1 MTGAD
6 EAFALRKGYD
16 HSHMFDRIREALAG
30 VEREQGIRVLYAC
43 ESGSRAWGFASEDSD
58 WDVRFIYVRPRDWYL
73 TITPGREVIEAML
86 PDEIDLAGWDLRKT
100 LGLLLKSNPSLV
112 EWLASPIVYAQ
123 DEAFMAE
130 FRTLATDYVS
140 DERSFRHY
148 LHMAEG
154 NWRHYLQA
162 EEVPRKKYLYVL
174 RPVYACRW
182 IERDLGPVPMEFAR
196 LREAVSGGPEVEAE
210 VDRILFEKMQGGE
223 LGTGPR
229 NRAIHEFL
237 GGELARFATVQWPQ
251 GPALDEGRLDDFFRH
266 WVR

>member
-1 MTGAD
+1 
-6 EAFALRKGYD
+6 
-16 HSHMFDRIREALAG
+16 MFDRIRAELAQL
-30 VEREQGIRVLYAC
+30 EREQDLRVLYAC
-43 ESGSRAWGFASEDSD
+43 ESGSRAWGFASADSD

-73 TITPGREVIEAML
+73 SIKDRRDVVEAML
-86 PDEIDLAGWDLRKT
+86 PDDIDLAGWDLRKT
-100 LGLLLKSNPSLV
+100 LGLLLKSNPSLI

-130 FRTLATDYVS
+130 FRALAADYMS

-154 NWRHYLQA
+154 NWRHYLQG

-182 IERDLGPVPMEFAR
+182 IERGMGPVPMEFER
-196 LREAVSGGPEVEAE
+196 LREGNPAAPEVEAE
-210 VDRILFEKMQGGE
+210 VDRLLADKRGGSE
-223 LGTGPR
+223 LGGGPR
-229 NRAIHEFL
+229 NPALHTFL
-237 GGELARFATVQWPQ
+237 GSELERFTTVQWPAE
-251 GPALDEGRLDDFFRH
+251 PPLDEGRLDEFLRR